1 MLRRKLEIS
10 GVDLY
15 DTEEEGAPTPE
26 AVRVMAREMEMLN
39 APAQHKSAS
48 TKSAPKVS
56 PTPAVMSRHASVG
69 ANPSTGSF
77 DAQPYVPPKVTHA
90 VSYTSGLRPPADT
103 SLMFS
108 ASIAQALERDPSG
121 ISIPGPAAGSP
132 SLSQGKFSPESA
144 ASANAI
150 KSHSAD
156 EDGYDDDFE
165 QDAASK
171 PGTAKKP
178 DAESAPEAPPPL
190 LQVKQFSR
198 KFEQIE
204 LNVPDIA
211 RFTKGHTDPK
221 KQVSRHHSINDD
233 RLVAGRDA
241 EETVGAVQE
250 AFAFNYG
257 NFEADHPQI
266 IATAKELLNVPD
278 KEYSGSSKKA
288 QTPPSPKREP
298 AAQEDEYG
306 DNDFDRYEDDF
317 AATSQTDEPLAQSRS
332 EQEVSPHA
340 QPATYGS
347 PSTKQSTKE
356 AMQSVPEGTGETD
369 AAGEA
374 EAYEDDNYEEEFEA
388 DEDRPK
394 TGKANA
400 VAVQLPASTKASPT
414 KAQSVKATTAPAA
427 AEEEDEYPDF
437 DALEESKPSVG
448 VSGLSTK
455 VPAMSPSVKVAPK
468 SVKTAAAAS
477 AALEEDE
484 DYPDFGTEQEAGPAP
499 VPSKTI
505 APLEPAPL
513 AAASAPPGATPTK
526 PRTVSSRPATA
537 EEGDEYG
544 DEDFDDY
551 EVSKD

>member
-39 APAQHKSAS
+39 APVQHKSAS

-121 ISIPGPAAGSP
+121 LSIPGPAAGSP

-144 ASANAI
+144 ASVNAN

-190 LQVKQFSR
+190 LQIKQFSR

-266 IATAKELLNVPD
+266 IATAKELLHVPD

-288 QTPPSPKREP
+288 QTPPSPKREH

-332 EQEVSPHA
+332 EQDASPHA
-340 QPATYGS
+340 QPTTYGS

-369 AAGEA
+369 AAG

-414 KAQSVKATTAPAA
+414 KAQSEATTARAA

-437 DALEESKPSVG
+437 DALEESKPSVV

-484 DYPDFGTEQEAGPAP
+484 DYPDFGTEQEAESAP
-499 VPSKTI
+499 VPSKTA

-513 AAASAPPGATPTK
+513 AAASAPSGATPTK

-551 EVSKD
+551 EVSRD